1 MKPILTE
8 NFTAGAA
15 IAPYRICKPGAA
27 DGAALQA
34 AANTDA
40 MDGVSDSLGAAA
52 AGDRVDIHTMGVVE
66 VEYGGTVTR
75 GGQLTSDADGKAIAA
90 APGAGVNMR
99 VIGLARVSGVAG
111 DICLVRLAPGQIQG
125 A

>member
-15 IAPYRICKPGAA
+15 IAPCRICKPGAA
-27 DGAALQA
+27 DGEALQA
-34 AANTDA
+34 AGSTDA

-66 VEYGGTVTR
+66 VEYGGAVTR
-75 GGQLTSDADGKAIAA
+75 GDQLTADADGKAVTA

-99 VIGLARVSGVAG
+99 IIGPARVSGVAG

-125 A
+125 

>member
-8 NFTAGAA
+8 SFTAGAA
-15 IAPYRICKPGAA
+15 IAPHRICKPGAA

-34 AANTDA
+34 AAATDA
-40 MDGVSDSLGAAA
+40 MDGVSDELGAASGA
-52 AGDRVDIHTMGVVE
+52 RVDIHTLGVVE

-75 GGQLTSDADGKAIAA
+75 GDELTADADGKAITA

-99 VIGLARVSGVAG
+99 VIGIARVSGVLG
-111 DICLVRLAPGQIQG
+111 DIGLVRLAPGQIQG